1 MKTIQISRARSGM
14 LFKLLNN
21 RNPGLCTIIYK
32 GLPRHVDENFQVVR
46 LVYLSSDGRLRDE
59 EVGTRYN
66 VEVPDD
72 G

>member
-14 LFKLLNN
+14 LFKPLN
-21 RNPGLCTIIYK
+21 RPKLGLCTIIYK
-32 GLPRHVDENFQVVR
+32 GLPRHVDQNFQVVR
-46 LVYLSSDGRLRDE
+46 LVYLSSDGRMHDV
-59 EVGTRYN
+59 EVETRYN